1 MKAQRPYLLR
11 ALYDWIVDSDDVP
24 YVVVKADVEGVQV
37 PAEHVQDG
45 QIVLN
50 IGPSAVRNLVLGDDF
65 VMCNGRF
72 GGRDFEL
79 VLPMASIAAIYSK
92 SAGEGMVFPAEAS
105 LGAPLAAGAMQAV
118 DASGQIAEEDPETGA
133 EDPARPTL
141 RLV

>member
-11 ALYDWIVDSDDVP
+11 ALYEWIVDSDDVP
-24 YVVVKADVEGVQV
+24 YVLVKADVDGVQV

-50 IGPSAVRNLVLGDDF
+50 VGPSAVRDLVLGDDF

-79 VLPMASIAAIYSK
+79 VLPMGSIAAIYSK
-92 SAGEGMVFPAEAS
+92 SSGEGMVFPAEAS
-105 LGAPLAAGAMQAV
+105 LGAPAPEGVTEAV
-118 DASGQIAEEDPETGA
+118 ATNTDDGDDP
-133 EDPARPTL
+133 RPNL